1 VSLCYRQ
8 PRLCSEP
15 SSLNRETLSNPLSIV
30 GDYELER
37 VTGGVRDG
45 GYSVLFNKSGGS
57 HDRGASLV
65 EFALIAPLL
74 FLLLF
79 GVIEFA
85 RLGHGFTTVWTAA
98 REGARYATTVG
109 DSDSDG
115 LPNYLDCASITDAAL
130 GKVVG
135 MSLATSDVAITF
147 SDLAGAPV
155 ADCDPATPLPAPSP
169 SGSADIDNGF
179 GIEVQVA
186 ATFNAI
192 VPVLSSFLDGIDLTS
207 AQNRSVF
214 KGVVGE

>member
-1 VSLCYRQ
+1 
-8 PRLCSEP
+8 
-15 SSLNRETLSNPLSIV
+15 
-30 GDYELER
+30 
-37 VTGGVRDG
+37 
-45 GYSVLFNKSGGS
+45 LFKKSGGA

-115 LPNYLDCASITDAAL
+115 LPNYLDCASIIDAAL

>member
-1 VSLCYRQ
+1 
-8 PRLCSEP
+8 
-15 SSLNRETLSNPLSIV
+15 
-30 GDYELER
+30 
-37 VTGGVRDG
+37 
-45 GYSVLFNKSGGS
+45 VLFNRGRGNEL
-57 HDRGASLV
+57 GASLV
-65 EFALIAPLL
+65 EFALVAPLL

-115 LPNYLDCASITDAAL
+115 LPNYLDCASITEASLA
-130 GKVVG
+130 KVVG
-135 MSLATSDVAITF
+135 MSLATSDVSITF
-147 SDLAGAPV
+147 SDLTGAPV

-169 SGSADIDNGF
+169 SGSTDIDNGF
-179 GIEVQVA
+179 GIEVQVVG
-186 ATFNAI
+186 TFNAI

>member
-1 VSLCYRQ
+1 M
-8 PRLCSEP
+8 
-15 SSLNRETLSNPLSIV
+15 NRGRGN
-30 GDYELER
+30 EL
-37 VTGGVRDG
+37 
-45 GYSVLFNKSGGS
+45 
-57 HDRGASLV
+57 GASLV
-65 EFALIAPLL
+65 EFALVAPLL

-109 DSDSDG
+109 DNDSDG
-115 LPNYLDCASITDAAL
+115 LPNYLDCDSITEAAL
-130 GKVVG
+130 DKIVG
-135 MSLATSDVAITF
+135 MSLATSDVSITF
-147 SDLAGAPV
+147 SDLTGAPV
-155 ADCDPATPLPAPSP
+155 ADCDPATLLPAPSP
-169 SGSADIDNGF
+169 SGSTDIDNGF

-186 ATFNAI
+186 GTFNAI